1 MEPRTIELRNILK
14 SCQGFLDLILFMVY
28 SVINES
34 MGPSGYKYEGTL
46 ARTWMET
53 AIQTQRRRKI
63 SHVLAHDSLSK
74 L

>member
-1 MEPRTIELRNILK
+1 MEPQTIENILR
-14 SCQGFLDLILFMVY
+14 SCPGFLDLILLMVY
-28 SVINES
+28 SVIKDS
-34 MGPSGYKYEGTL
+34 MGPSRYKYEGTL